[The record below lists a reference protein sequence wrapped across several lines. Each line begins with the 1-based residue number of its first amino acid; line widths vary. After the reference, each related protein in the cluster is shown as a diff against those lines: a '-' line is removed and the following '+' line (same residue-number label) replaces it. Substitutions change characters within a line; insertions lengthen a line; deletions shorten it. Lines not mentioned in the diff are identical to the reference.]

1 MGRSPPLPNPI
12 DPEAMSLNES
22 ICLELERLEQ
32 TKTFKTETIIES
44 EQGAVVRVA
53 GKDVIM
59 LGSNNY
65 LGLASHPR
73 IKEAAIRGIREYG
86 YGVSSVRFLCGT
98 LTVHRQ
104 LEEKIAG
111 FLGTEDSILYSS
123 CFAANEGFFAS
134 IVNEKLGLELY
145 RDVIYSDRLNH
156 ASIIDGTRLCRVEVV
171 HRKVY
176 EHADVN
182 DLRRM
187 LEEDRRFSYRF
198 GFIATDGV
206 FSMEGDLA
214 PLPALIEAAAAYG
227 HLLFV
232 DDSHAVGVAGRTGRG
247 TPEQLG
253 VHGKVDVLSGTLGKA
268 MGGAAG
274 GYIAGPKDVI
284 AFLRQ
289 KSRPYTF
296 SNSLPPS
303 IVVAAIEAFTM
314 LEQDP
319 SLVEQLHANTEY
331 FRKHIRQLGF
341 RILEGDH
348 PIVPIMLGE
357 ASMAMEM
364 SNSLLDEGVYIKGLW
379 YPVVPKGEARLRAQ
393 ISAALDE
400 AAMDRALSAFE
411 KVGRRM
417 GAI

>member
-1 MGRSPPLPNPI
+1 MN
-12 DPEAMSLNES
+12 LNEAVRRE
-22 ICLELERLEQ
+22 IGRLER
-32 TKTFKTETIIES
+32 TKTFKKETVIES

-53 GKDVIM
+53 GKDAVM
-59 LGSNNY
+59 LASNNY
-65 LGLASHPR
+65 LGLASDPR
-73 IKEAAIRGIREYG
+73 IKQAAIRGVRDYG

-111 FLGTEDSILYSS
+111 FLGTEDAVLFSS

-134 IVNEKLGLELY
+134 IINEKMDAESY

-156 ASIIDGTRLCRVEVV
+156 ASIIDGTRLCRADVV
-171 HRKVY
+171 DRKIY

-182 DLRRM
+182 DLQRK
-187 LEEDRRFSYRF
+187 LEADREASYRF

-214 PLPALIEAAAAYG
+214 PLPALIEISKKYG
-227 HLLFV
+227 RILFV
-232 DDSHAVGVAGRTGRG
+232 DDSHAVGVIGATGRG
-247 TPEQLG
+247 SPEQLG

-268 MGGAAG
+268 LGGASG
-274 GYIAGPKDVI
+274 GYIAGNRDLI
-284 AFLRQ
+284 SYLRQ

-303 IVVAAIEAFTM
+303 IAVAAIEAFTI

-319 SLVEQLHANTEY
+319 SLIERLRQNTAY
-331 FRKHIRQLGF
+331 FRKHIQELGYK
-341 RILEGDH
+341 ILAGEH
-348 PIVPIMLGE
+348 PIVPVMLGE
-357 ASMAMEM
+357 ASVAMDM
-364 SNSLLDEGVYIKGLW
+364 SDALLEEGVYIKGLW

-393 ISAALDE
+393 ISAAFDQATL
-400 AAMDRALSAFE
+400 DRALTAFE
-411 KVGRRM
+411 KVGKRL
-417 GAI
+417 GVI